1 MLTPERWRKIEELYQ
16 AAKNCP
22 PNHRAALL
30 EATDPEIRARVE
42 RMLEI
47 ESSGG
52 LLDQSP
58 FHAAADPPQ
67 TVIAPGAHLGPYKIE
82 AQIGS
87 GGMGTVYRAVDTRLG
102 RVVAI
107 KIAAERYSVR
117 FQLEAQAI
125 STLNHPNICTLHD
138 VGPNYLVM
146 EFIDGSTLAAE
157 FKKGPLP
164 SETAAR
170 YGAQIAS
177 ALAEA
182 HSLGIVHRDL
192 KPSNIMLTR
201 HGVKVLDFGLAKILD
216 AASVTQTDAVMGT
229 PAYMAP
235 EQVEGIEPGSAT
247 DLFSLGLVLYEM
259 SVGRLPFPGA
269 SLGQMLSSGAH
280 PAVPAPSHERAGV
293 PASLDAL
300 VSKLLERDPA
310 RRPQSGA
317 EVSRELTAIANHLSA
332 PPYSPRTWLFAI
344 PAMVLLLGFS
354 VWHYLRSNVPASQP
368 PIANPSSY
376 TQLTSFTD
384 AVVAPVLSPDGRMV
398 AFYRSARGVGFG
410 TPGDIWLKLL
420 PDGEPIQ
427 VTHDARPKYN
437 IAFSPDGAHIAYT
450 VFPRSSQLFD
460 TYIVPTLGGDSQ
472 LFLPNSAGLSWLD
485 DNHLLFSQI
494 KGGGIHM
501 GIVTSNTDRSATR
514 EIYYPSLERG
524 MAHYSYLSP
533 DKKWIVLQE
542 MNPAWGPCRV
552 VPFSGESRG
561 RLVGPPGA
569 VCTSSAWSRDG
580 KYLYLGVSVA
590 GRFHI
595 WRQPF
600 PDGRPEQ
607 ITFGSSDESGIALA
621 PDGQSLITSVLTRQ
635 NAVWVHDSSGD
646 RAISTQGY
654 ADTATPQFSRDG
666 KRIYYLLRRASPES
680 SAELWRAD
688 LDSAKN
694 EVVIPGV
701 SMNEFAISPDEKQVL
716 FTRQPAGQ
724 ASQLWIAATDRSA
737 PPRQIGSAKTGSGMD
752 VPHFGPTGQ
761 VFFRLAEGHLLYIAT
776 VSNDG
781 SGLRKALPNPILEF
795 DTVSPDGR
803 FVIAS
808 MEVPGVT
815 PPPTR
820 LLPLDGTPP
829 IPFCDDLCFPLWS
842 PDGRYL
848 SLQIA
853 DKSRQNDNARTAVI
867 PLAPGKFLPRLTP
880 ELIHT
885 PAAWAKMPGVKVV
898 DGTNIA
904 LSLSSSTYAYVK
916 PSVHANLFRVPLR

>member
-1 MLTPERWRKIEELYQ
+1 MLTRERWRKIEELYQ
-16 AAKNCP
+16 AAQNCP
-22 PNHRAALL
+22 PHQRAALL
-30 EATDPEIRARVE
+30 QATDPEIRARVE

-58 FHAAADPPQ
+58 FQAAADPAQ
-67 TVIAPGAHLGPYKIE
+67 TVIPPGAQLGPYKIE

-107 KIAAERYSVR
+107 KIASERYSVR
-117 FQLEAQAI
+117 FQFEAQAI

-138 VGPNYLVM
+138 VGPTYLVM

-157 FKKGPLP
+157 LKKGPLP
-164 SETAAR
+164 PETAAR
-170 YGAQIAS
+170 YGAQIAN

-182 HSLGIVHRDL
+182 HSLGIIHCDL
-192 KPSNIMLTR
+192 KPPNIMLTR
-201 HGVKVLDFGLAKILD
+201 HGVKVLDFGLARILD
-216 AASVTQTDAVMGT
+216 STSVTRTGAVMGT

-235 EQVEGIEPGSAT
+235 EQAEGIEPGSAT

-280 PAVPAPSHERAGV
+280 PAIPAPSFERAGV
-293 PASLDAL
+293 PASLDSL
-300 VSKLLERDPA
+300 VWKLLEKDPA

-354 VWHYLRSNVPASQP
+354 VWLYLRSNVPASQL

-384 AVVAPVLSPDGRMV
+384 AADAPVLSPDGRMV
-398 AFYRSARGVGFG
+398 AFYRSAEGSGFQ
-410 TPGDIWLKLL
+410 TPGDIWLKPL
-420 PDGEPIQ
+420 PGGEPIQ
-427 VTHDARPKYN
+427 VTHDSRPKYN

-450 VFPRSSQLFD
+450 VFPRSPQLFD

-472 LFLPNSAGLSWLD
+472 PFLPNAAGLSWLD

-501 GIVTSNTDRSATR
+501 GIVTSNADRSATR

-524 MAHYSYLSP
+524 MAYYSHLSP
-533 DKKWIVLQE
+533 DKRWIVLQE

-561 RLVGPPGA
+561 RLVGPPG
-569 VCTSSAWSRDG
+569 VCASSAWSRDG
-580 KYLYLGVSVA
+580 KYLYLSVSVG
-590 GRFHI
+590 GRVHI

-607 ITFGSSDESGIALA
+607 ITFGSSDQSGIALA
-621 PDGQSLITSVLTRQ
+621 PDGQSLITSVITRQ
-635 NAVWVHDSSGD
+635 NAVLVHDASGD

-654 ADTATPQFSRDG
+654 AGFVTPQFSRDG

-688 LDSAKN
+688 LDSATN

-716 FTRQPAGQ
+716 FTPQPAGQ
-724 ASQLWIAATDRSA
+724 ASHLWIAATDRSA
-737 PPRQIGSAKTGSGMD
+737 PPRQIGSAKTGGEMD
-752 VPHFGPTGQ
+752 LPHFGPTGQ
-761 VFFRLAEGHLLYIAT
+761 IFFRLAERHLLYIAT
-776 VSNDG
+776 VSSDG
-781 SGLRKALPNPILEF
+781 SGLRKVLPNPILHLEA
-795 DTVSPDGR
+795 VSPDGR
-803 FVIAS
+803 FVIAV

-829 IPFCDDLCFPLWS
+829 IPFCDGLCSPLWS

-848 SLQIA
+848 SLRIA
-853 DKSRQNDNARTAVI
+853 DASGQNDKARTAII

-885 PAAWAKMPGVKVV
+885 PAAWAKMPGVKVA
-898 DGTNIA
+898 DGIYVA
-904 LSLSSSTYAYVK
+904 PGLSSSSYAYVK
-916 PSVHANLFRVPLR
+916 PSAHANLFRVPLR